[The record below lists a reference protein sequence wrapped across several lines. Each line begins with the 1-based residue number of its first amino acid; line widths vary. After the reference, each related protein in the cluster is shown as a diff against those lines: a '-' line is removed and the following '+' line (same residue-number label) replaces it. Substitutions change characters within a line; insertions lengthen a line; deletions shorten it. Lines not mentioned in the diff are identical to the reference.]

1 MGLLTS
7 LARLKAEENGSE
19 ALINLYGNMKK
30 PRGER
35 KVNSLKKKKRKL
47 IIRREIN
54 CLVYLVYNMIKLI
67 KYLYI

>member
-35 KVNSLKKKKRKL
+35 KVNSLKKKKKKV
-47 IIRREIN
+47 N
-54 CLVYLVYNMIKLI
+54 Y
-67 KYLYI
+67 